1 MKRGTCQRRWGT
13 VVLFLLV
20 ISLFFPKVS
29 IQAATTLKLV
39 YGGKNVNYTK
49 SQVAFT
55 LDGKNINLNS
65 TPGILIKDT
74 SMGYYKDIFKTGL
87 NATCKYDSSTK
98 KLTITKFDRTIVMT
112 LNSKTAYVN
121 GKKKKMGVPMQKV
134 KFVKAG
140 VTRIMVPVRFVAENL
155 GYTYTWSSSKKA
167 GVMKRNWVELYMNGS
182 WSKYTGTKAKASVDG
197 KAVNLGN
204 MPGIVIDGTAY
215 LNGKKVFGSAIGG
228 TCVYDST
235 EQTITVEKDDNT
247 VVFRLGTNT
256 ALVNGVETEISTQAV
271 RVKNRATGK
280 YYLMVPGRFTAN
292 SLGYDYNWNN
302 STKTSQ
308 ITKKVDENETPSVT
322 PSATP
327 SETPSENI
335 DPSTVSGA
343 AISFTLPDGV
353 TSADIQHADYYYK
366 NQFCVLI
373 SGDYVSYFENNPISI
388 NGSTI
393 SGYTVTLT
401 SAGKT
406 RLLFNTTKLQGYKV
420 HIQEGLTWIE
430 VGDPKDIFENIVV
443 LDCGHGGSDPGAQA
457 GGYQEKNITYSIL
470 YTYAKKYFDSDTSN
484 IKAYWSRYDDTFV
497 TLSDR
502 AAFASKVGADLFIS
516 LHMNSATNTSATGTE
531 VYYSTSN
538 NKKQSNGLTSKIM
551 ADMFQSKLVDVMGT
565 TSRGVKTA
573 NYTVI
578 YKNTVPAV
586 LIELGFIS
594 NSSDRAKLTDSSY
607 QKAAAEG
614 IYQTTESIF
623 SSYPTGR

>member
-1 MKRGTCQRRWGT
+1 MIYGEVNDMKRGTSQRSCAT
-13 VVLFLLV
+13 LVVFLIMICL
-20 ISLFFPKVS
+20 IFPKIS

-49 SQVAFT
+49 AQVAFT
-55 LDGKNINLNS
+55 LDGKSINLHN
-65 TPGILIKDT
+65 TPGILIQDT

-87 NATCKYDSSTK
+87 NATCKYDSKTK
-98 KLTITKFDRTIVMT
+98 KMTITKFDRTVIMT

-121 GKKKKMGVPMQKV
+121 GKKKKISVPMRKV

-140 VTRIMVPVRFVAENL
+140 VTRIMVPVRFVAESL
-155 GYTYTWSSSKKA
+155 GYTYTWSGTQKA
-167 GVMKRNWVELYMNGS
+167 GVMKRNWLELYIDGS
-182 WSKYTGTKAKASVDG
+182 WKKYTGTQAKASFDG
-197 KAVNLGN
+197 KAINLGK

-215 LNGKKVFGSAIGG
+215 LNGKKVFGAAIGG
-228 TCVYDST
+228 TCVYDSQ
-235 EQTITVEKDDNT
+235 EQTITVEKDNNT
-247 VVFRLGTNT
+247 IVFRLGTNI
-256 ALVNGVETEISTQAV
+256 ALVNGVETETSTQAV

-292 SLGYDYNWNN
+292 SLGYSYTWNN

-308 ITKKVDENETPSVT
+308 ITSKVEKNELPSG
-322 PSATP
+322 SSDAT
-327 SETPSENI
+327 N
-335 DPSTVSGA
+335 VSGA
-343 AISFTLPDGV
+343 AISFTLPNEV
-353 TSADIQHADYYYK
+353 TSADIKHVDYYYK
-366 NQFCVLI
+366 NQFSVII
-373 SGDYVSYFENNPISI
+373 SGDYVSYFENNPIAVS
-388 NGSTI
+388 GSTI

-406 RLLFNTTKLQGYKV
+406 RLLFNTTKLQGYKL
-420 HIQEGLTWIE
+420 HLEKGLVWIE
-430 VGDPKDIFENIVV
+430 VGNPKDVFENIVV
-443 LDCGHGGSDPGAQA
+443 LDCGHGGSDPGAMG

-470 YTYAKKYFDSDTSN
+470 YTYAKAFFDSDTSN

-497 TLSDR
+497 SLSDR

-531 VYYSTSN
+531 VYYSVNN
-538 NKKQSNGLTSKIM
+538 NKTQSNGLTSKIM
-551 ADMFQSKLVDVMGT
+551 ANMFQPELVKVMGT

-594 NSSDRAKLTDSSY
+594 NSSDRAKLVDSSY
-607 QKAAAEG
+607 QEAAAES
-614 IYQTTESIF
+614 IYKTTEAIF

>member
-1 MKRGTCQRRWGT
+1 MKRGTWQRRCGA
-13 VVLFLLV
+13 VLLFLLI
-20 ISLFFPKVS
+20 ISLVFPKIPV
-29 IQAATTLKLV
+29 QAATTLKLV
-39 YGGKNVNYTK
+39 YGGKSVNYTK
-49 SQVAFT
+49 SKVAFS
-55 LDGKNINLNS
+55 LDGKNISLNS
-65 TPGILIKDT
+65 TPGILMNDT
-74 SMGYYKDIFKTGL
+74 SMGYYKDVFTTGL

-98 KLTITKFDRTIVMT
+98 KLTITKFDRKIVMT
-112 LNSKTAYVN
+112 LNSKIAYVN
-121 GKKKKMGVPMQKV
+121 GKKKKMNVSMQKV

-155 GYTYTWSSSKKA
+155 GYTYTWNSTKKT
-167 GVMKRNWVELYMNGS
+167 GEMKRKWLELYMNGT
-182 WSKYTGTKAKASVDG
+182 WSKYTGTQAKVSIDG
-197 KAVNLGN
+197 KGVNLGK

-215 LNGKKVFGSAIGG
+215 LNGKTVFGSAIGG
-228 TCVYDST
+228 TCVYDSA
-235 EQTITVEKDDNT
+235 EQTITVQKDDNT

-256 ALVNGVETEISTQAV
+256 AVVNGAETEISNQAV

-292 SLGYDYNWNN
+292 SLGYKYNWNS

-308 ITKKVDENETPSVT
+308 ISTKIEENEIPNQV
-322 PSATP
+322 
-327 SETPSENI
+327 PSENN
-335 DPSTVSGA
+335 DPSAISGA
-343 AISFTLPDGV
+343 AIYFTLPNEV
-353 TSADIQHADYYYK
+353 TNSDIKHMDYYYK

-373 SGDYVSYFENNPISI
+373 SGDYVSYFENNPISV
-388 NGSTI
+388 NGSMI

-420 HIQEGLTWIE
+420 HIQEGLVWIE
-430 VGDPKDIFENIVV
+430 VGNPKDIFQNIVV
-443 LDCGHGGSDPGAQA
+443 LDCGHGGTDPGAQA
-457 GGYQEKNITYSIL
+457 GGYQEKNLTYSIL
-470 YTYAKKYFDSDTSN
+470 YTCAKKYFDSDTSN
-484 IKAYWSRYDDTFV
+484 IKAYWSRHDDTFV

-531 VYYSTSN
+531 VFYSTSN
-538 NKKQSNGLTSKIM
+538 NKTQSNGLTSKIM
-551 ADMFQSKLVDVMGT
+551 AGMFQKNLVDVMGT

-594 NSSDRAKLTDSSY
+594 NSSDRSKLTDSSY
-607 QKAAAEG
+607 QTAAAES
-614 IYQTTESIF
+614 IYQTTASIF
-623 SSYPTGR
+623 ASYPTGR

>member
-13 VVLFLLV
+13 VVIFLLV
-20 ISLFFPKVS
+20 ISLFFPKMS

-55 LDGKNINLNS
+55 IDGKNINLNS
-65 TPGILIKDT
+65 TPGILINDT

-134 KFVKAG
+134 KYVKSG
-140 VTRIMVPVRFVAENL
+140 ITRIMVPVRFVAESL
-155 GYTYTWSSSKKA
+155 GYTYTWSSTKKA
-167 GVMKRNWVELYMNGS
+167 GVMNRNWIELYMNGS
-182 WSKYTGTKAKASVDG
+182 WSKYTGTKAKASVNG
-197 KAVNLGN
+197 KAVNLEN
-204 MPGIVIDGTAY
+204 MPGIVIEGTAY
-215 LNGKKVFGSAIGG
+215 LNGKKVFGSVIGG

-247 VVFRLGTNT
+247 IVYRLGTNV
-256 ALVNGVETEISTQAV
+256 AVVNGVETEISTQAV

-292 SLGYDYNWNN
+292 SLGYDYNWNS

-308 ITKKVDENETPSVT
+308 ITKKVEENEI
-322 PSATP
+322 
-327 SETPSENI
+327 PSENI
-335 DPSTVSGA
+335 DISTISGA
-343 AISFTLPDGV
+343 AISFTLPNEV
-353 TSADIQHADYYYK
+353 TSTDIQHVDYYYK

-373 SGDYVSYFENNPISI
+373 SGDYVSYFEDNPISI
-388 NGSTI
+388 KSGSTV
-393 SGYTVTLT
+393 SDYTVTLT

-406 RLLFNTTKLQGYKV
+406 RLLFSTKKLQGYKL
-420 HIQEGLTWIE
+420 HIQDGIVWIE
-430 VGDPKDIFENIVV
+430 VGNPKDIFQNIVV
-443 LDCGHGGSDPGAQA
+443 LDCGHGGTDPGAMA

-470 YTYAKKYFDSDTSN
+470 YTYAKKYFDGDSSN

-516 LHMNSATNTSATGTE
+516 LHMNSATNTSAAGTE

-538 NKKQSNGLTSKIM
+538 NKAQSNGLTSKIM
-551 ADMFQSKLVDVMGT
+551 AGMFQTNLVDVMGT

-578 YKNTVPAV
+578 YRNTVPAV

-594 NSSDRAKLTDSSY
+594 NSNDRAKLTNSSY
-607 QKAAAEG
+607 QKAAAES
-614 IYQTTESIF
+614 IYQTTEAIF

>member
-1 MKRGTCQRRWGT
+1 MIHREVNDMKRGTCQRRWGT
-13 VVLFLLV
+13 IIVFLLV
-20 ISLFFPKVS
+20 ISLFFPKMSV
-29 IQAATTLKLV
+29 QAATTLKLV
-39 YGGKNVNYTK
+39 YGGKSVNYTK
-49 SQVAFT
+49 AQVAFT
-55 LDGKNINLNS
+55 LDGKNINLNN
-65 TPGILIKDT
+65 TPGILMNDT

-98 KLTITKFDRTIVMT
+98 KLTITKFDQTVVMT

-121 GKKKKMGVPMQKV
+121 GKKKKMSVAMKKV

-167 GVMKRNWVELYMNGS
+167 GVMTRNWLELYMNGS
-182 WSKYTGTKAKASVDG
+182 WSKYTGTKAKASVNG
-197 KAVNLGN
+197 KTVNLGN

-228 TCVYDST
+228 TCVYDSA
-235 EQTITVEKDDNT
+235 EQTITVEKDNNS
-247 VVFRLGTNT
+247 VVFQLGTNI
-256 ALVNGVETEISTQAV
+256 AIVNGVETEISTQAV

-292 SLGYDYNWNN
+292 SLGYDYNWNS

-308 ITKKVDENETPSVT
+308 ITEKVNENEIPSDNV
-322 PSATP
+322 
-327 SETPSENI
+327 
-335 DPSTVSGA
+335 DVSTISGA
-343 AISFTLPDGV
+343 AISFTLPSEV

-388 NGSTI
+388 KSGSTV
-393 SGYTVTLT
+393 SNYTVTLT

-420 HIQEGLTWIE
+420 HIQEGIAWIE
-430 VGDPKDIFENIVV
+430 VGNPKDIFQNIVV
-443 LDCGHGGSDPGAQA
+443 LDCGHGGTDPGATA
-457 GGYQEKNITYSIL
+457 GGYQEKDLTYSIL

-538 NKKQSNGLTSKIM
+538 NKAQSNGLTSKIM
-551 ADMFQSKLVDVMGT
+551 AGMFQSNLVNVMGT

-594 NSSDRAKLTDSSY
+594 NSSDRAKLTNSSY
-607 QKAAAEG
+607 QKAAAES

>member
-65 TPGILIKDT
+65 TPGILIQDT

-182 WSKYTGTKAKASVDG
+182 WEKYTGTKAKASVNG

-235 EQTITVEKDDNT
+235 EKTITVEKDDNT

-308 ITKKVDENETPSVT
+308 ITKKVDENETPS
-322 PSATP
+322 A
-327 SETPSENI
+327 TPSENI

-388 NGSTI
+388 NVSTI

-607 QKAAAEG
+607 QRAAAES

>member
-1 MKRGTCQRRWGT
+1 MKRGTCQRKWGT

-20 ISLFFPKVS
+20 ICLCFPKVS

-39 YGGKNVNYTK
+39 YGGKSVNYTK

-55 LDGKNINLNS
+55 LDGKNINVNS
-65 TPGILIKDT
+65 TPGILINNT

-87 NATCKYDSSTK
+87 NATCKYNSSTK
-98 KLTITKFDRTIVMT
+98 KLTITKFDRTIIMT

-121 GKKKKMGVPMQKV
+121 GKKKTMDVPMQKV

-140 VTRIMVPVRFVAENL
+140 VTRIMVPVRFVAESL
-155 GYTYTWSSSKKA
+155 GYTYTWSSTKKA
-167 GVMKRNWVELYMNGS
+167 GVMKRNWVELYMNGT

-215 LNGKKVFGSAIGG
+215 LNGKKVFASSIGG
-228 TCVYDST
+228 SCVYDSAG
-235 EQTITVEKDDNT
+235 QTITVKNDANI

-271 RVKNRATGK
+271 RVKNRATGN

-292 SLGYDYNWNN
+292 SLGYKYNWNS

-308 ITKKVDENETPSVT
+308 ITTKIEENTP
-322 PSATP
+322 
-327 SETPSENI
+327 PSENS
-335 DPSTVSGA
+335 DPSTISGA
-343 AISFTLPDGV
+343 AISFSLPDGV
-353 TSADIQHADYYYK
+353 TSADIKHADYYYK

-420 HIQEGLTWIE
+420 HIQEQLAWIE

-470 YTYAKKYFDSDTSN
+470 YTYAKTYFDSDTSN

-502 AAFASKVGADLFIS
+502 AAFAAKVGADLFIS

-551 ADMFQSKLVDVMGT
+551 AGMFQSKLVDVMGT

-586 LIELGFIS
+586 LIELAFIS
-594 NSSDRAKLTDSSY
+594 NSSDRAKLTSSSY
-607 QKAAAEG
+607 QKAAAEA
-614 IYQTTESIF
+614 IYETTESIF